1 MASRYGRKGEFSPND
16 KQLMSSTNQWQ
27 DTSIEN
33 KSSKRSRSKLKQTG
47 IPTVVHSPNNK
58 KQATDICKSTKSVP
72 SNIMGTPGST
82 GEEGCKVCKKDSDHA
97 NLLLCEHCN
106 DEYHIYCLN
115 PPLQSVP
122 EGDFFCGEFF
132 RVYVAWLDWFIV

>member
-1 MASRYGRKGEFSPND
+1 MASRYGRKGEFSAND
-16 KQLMSSTNQWQ
+16 KQLMSSTQWQ

-33 KSSKRSRSKLKQTG
+33 KSSKRSRSKLKQSG

-58 KQATDICKSTKSVP
+58 KQGTDICKTTKSIP

-82 GEEGCKVCKKDSDHA
+82 GEEGCKVCKKDSDHS

-122 EGDFFCGEFF
+122 EGDFFCGK
-132 RVYVAWLDWFIV
+132 FILECMLLVWIG